1 MMRRKITSMP
11 TGLVIMALALIAL
24 VALVAL
30 FLFSEPSNDVDMRNS
45 SDISRGVAAS
55 AMHWSSRDDS
65 ARAFD

>member
-30 FLFSEPSNDVDMRNS
+30 FLFGEPSNDVDMRNS
-45 SDISRGVAAS
+45 SDVSRGVAAS
-55 AMHWSSRDDS
+55 AKHWSSRDDS
-65 ARAFD
+65 GRAFD

>member
-30 FLFSEPSNDVDMRNS
+30 FLFGEPSNDVDLRNS
-45 SDISRGVAAS
+45 SNTSRDVAAS
-55 AMHWSSRDDS
+55 AMHWPSRDNFG
-65 ARAFD
+65 RAFD